1 MTTRLTYKR
10 KPCRVV
16 YMTTSGPRPCGQG
29 ALRGKD
35 YCSRHR
41 PRKRKRIEAA
51 APDLLEACQAAIVYD
66 AAIALCGTD
75 PEMAYC
81 AATNDNLDALYSDWI
96 GKARAA
102 IAKAQ
107 V

>member
-1 MTTRLTYKR
+1 MYANDGIENDRL
-10 KPCRVV
+10 
-16 YMTTSGPRPCGQG
+16 
-29 ALRGKD
+29 A
-35 YCSRHR
+35 
-41 PRKRKRIEAA
+41 KRKRIEAA

-66 AAIALCGTD
+66 AAIALCGND
-75 PEMAYC
+75 PDQMASSC
-81 AATNDNLDALYSDWI
+81 TATGDNLDALYSDWI